1 MTYEQAFR
9 QMQQYGG
16 RLKGSGTNWRVVGG
30 NAPPSLTEQYK
41 KMEAEAKAKNVARE
55 KEIRGIYTDILNAIS
70 GSESSLRAA
79 GLADIERQAGQLV
92 GQETQQ
98 MISSGLYGTTTAAAI
113 PRNVATSFTRPARL
127 KLEDLLATRKREAQL
142 GLAGFVE
149 RIETPYP
156 DYNALMQ
163 AQVAQASIPRTQS
176 VAQSSPSP
184 ADTLKSIQSKY
195 QMGNLE
201 QRLNAWRTGG
211 GYLSDY

>member
-113 PRNVATSFTRPARL
+113 PRNVATSFTRPSRL

-163 AQVAQASIPRTQS
+163 AQIAAMQV
-176 VAQSSPSP
+176 
-184 ADTLKSIQSKY
+184 
-195 QMGNLE
+195 
-201 QRLNAWRTGG
+201 
-211 GYLSDY
+211 

>member
-1 MTYEQAFR
+1 MADTFYRTYEAGRPLPFLTPHPGESAQSLHQRRIAAAN
-9 QMQQYGG
+9 QQ
-16 RLKGSGTNWRVVGG
+16 NNQQIVQQQ
-30 NAPPSLTEQYK
+30 SLASQYQ
-41 KMEAEAKAKNVARE
+41 KMEKEAKRANVARE
-55 KEIRGIYTDILNAIS
+55 KEIRNIYSNILNQIS

-113 PRNVATSFTRPARL
+113 PRNVATSFTRPSRL
-127 KLEDLLATRKREAQL
+127 KLEDLLASRKREAQL

-163 AQVAQASIPRTQS
+163 AQIAAMQV
-176 VAQSSPSP
+176 
-184 ADTLKSIQSKY
+184 
-195 QMGNLE
+195 
-201 QRLNAWRTGG
+201 
-211 GYLSDY
+211 